1 VELDFYNDDG
11 EISEFEVEVDV
22 DDDTGWKVMMM
33 I

>member
-1 VELDFYNDDG
+1 MELDFYNDDG